1 MDHVTAQID
10 GEWNLAIIAVRLQI
24 LEEQVRQKGMCHLR
38 YLGTTTHYGKLGVV
52 LITRR
57 KKKRRGGGG
66 HQFVF

>member
-52 LITRR
+52 LHVA
-57 KKKRRGGGG
+57 KKQERGGGG
-66 HQFVF
+66 YSGF